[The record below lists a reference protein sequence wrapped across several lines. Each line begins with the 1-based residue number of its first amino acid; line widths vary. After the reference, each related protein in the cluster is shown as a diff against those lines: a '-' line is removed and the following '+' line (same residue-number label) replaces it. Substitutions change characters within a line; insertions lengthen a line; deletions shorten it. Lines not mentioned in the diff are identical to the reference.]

1 MTANDPEA
9 CSLKRIA
16 AGEDQREG
24 WYYAVNDYDAQVS
37 MDAHLAKLK
46 LIVIDAF
53 HLETRPPKNRLYLE
67 VYECCR
73 LYKCSKPLIRA
84 GMAVQFEQYV
94 LSQSNTSLKKSLS
107 AGEQEI
113 HAKMVGRICG
123 KKGLPGRHG
132 TPCNEEDRT
141 IL

>member
-53 HLETRPPKNRLYLE
+53 HLETLPPKF
-67 VYECCR
+67 VYTW
-73 LYKCSKPLIRA
+73 KC
-84 GMAVQFEQYV
+84 
-94 LSQSNTSLKKSLS
+94 LS
-107 AGEQEI
+107 AVVIMFKTVDTRWNGS
-113 HAKMVGRICG
+113 AV
-123 KKGLPGRHG
+123 
-132 TPCNEEDRT
+132 
-141 IL
+141 